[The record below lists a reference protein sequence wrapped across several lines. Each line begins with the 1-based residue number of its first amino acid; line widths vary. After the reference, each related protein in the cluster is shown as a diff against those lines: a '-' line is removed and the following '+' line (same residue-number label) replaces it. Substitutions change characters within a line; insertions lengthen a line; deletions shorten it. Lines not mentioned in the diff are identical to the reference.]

1 MKYILSLLL
10 CCTALAQQTVNN
22 FTVKTNLIVSG
33 INVGQ
38 YETPVVPN
46 LSTNWFNITTWGDSL
61 TAGTGAVPITNA
73 YPAVLALQSQYTVS
87 NGGVGGE
94 TSTQIK
100 VRMLAA
106 TNTHVNPTIIWAGRN
121 NYTDTNAVLS
131 DIASMVSALAL
142 KGNTNRFLVLSILN
156 GDYVPYDARGGVG
169 YQFITN
175 INAILGQT
183 YGSNYVDVRS
193 YLVSQYNP
201 AIPADVINYAQDI
214 PPSSLR
220 SDNIHL
226 NNAGYAA
233 VANYILTNSQLY
245 LRGGWSPYVTAKG
258 LQIELA
264 APPVIG
270 QTTPNLGSFS
280 DLYSPFVR
288 VGGTSNNKTLS
299 LSGDNSSIQINGN
312 FIPLINSSY
321 DLGYDSTL
329 GFRNAY
335 IQGISFL
342 GTATISTGLTSP
354 TATITNSINSSG
366 TLTVTN
372 SSNGGRVLADSD
384 YRGQL
389 FNNNGGAGFAPA
401 ATATLFTVGS
411 YTKMVNGVLV
421 VRLWSASSRSVT
433 SYNLAVIGGGDTTTV
448 TSTSFQQYGP
458 TALTGT
464 LSIVKDTP
472 SGGTDAVRLTVGAN
486 AVTAIEYTWKP
497 FYVESG
503 TVITGF

>member
-1 MKYILSLLL
+1 MKHILTLLI
-10 CCTALAQQTVNN
+10 CFTALAQQTVNN
-22 FTVKTNLIVSG
+22 FTVKTNLIVAG

-38 YETPVVPN
+38 YQTPVVPN

-61 TAGTGAVPITNA
+61 TAGTGASPITNA
-73 YPAVLALQSQYTVS
+73 YPAVLSLQSGYTVS

-100 VRMLAA
+100 ARMLAA

-169 YQFITN
+169 YQYITN

-264 APPVIG
+264 SPPVIG
-270 QTTPNLGSFS
+270 QTSPNLGAFS
-280 DLYSPFVR
+280 DLYSTFVR
-288 VGGTSNNKTLS
+288 VGGTSSFKTLS

-321 DLGYDSTL
+321 DLGYNSSL

-335 IQGISFL
+335 INGTSFL
-342 GTATISTGLTSP
+342 GTATISSTLTSP
-354 TATITNSINSSG
+354 SATITNSIKSSG

-372 SSNGGRVLADSD
+372 SSNDARVLADTD
-384 YRGQL
+384 YREKIY
-389 FNNNGGAGFAPA
+389 NSNGGAGFAPA
-401 ATATLFTVGS
+401 ATVTLFTVGS
-411 YTKMVNGVLV
+411 YTKSVNGVLF
-421 VRLWSASSRSVT
+421 VRLWSASSRSVA
-433 SYNLAVIGGGDTTTV
+433 SYNFAVIGGGNNATV
-448 TSTSFQQYGP
+448 SANSFQQYGP
-458 TALTGT
+458 TLLDGT
-464 LSIVKDTP
+464 LSIAKDNP
-472 SGGTDAVRLTVGAN
+472 IGGTDAVTFTVGAN
-486 AVTAIEYTWKP
+486 AITAIEYAWKP